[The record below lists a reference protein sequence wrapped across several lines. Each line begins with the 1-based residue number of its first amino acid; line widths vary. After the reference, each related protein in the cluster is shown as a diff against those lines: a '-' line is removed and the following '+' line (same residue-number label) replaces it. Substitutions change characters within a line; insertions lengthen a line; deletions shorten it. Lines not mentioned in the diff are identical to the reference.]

1 MDNAQE
7 HQSQQHAEAAA
18 QAAQDQAE
26 QQAQHEEVEQLTPE
40 AALRLARRSV
50 DEQLSTL
57 LSSQA
62 DSATAEQRLVELQ
75 ADVGRA
81 TQQRDQNVQHT
92 IEQVV
97 ALHRACNES
106 IGAVEALKAAHP
118 LPAAGPAS

>member
-1 MDNAQE
+1 MDNTQE
-7 HQSQQHAEAAA
+7 QQSQQDAEAAA

-40 AALRLARRSV
+40 TAMRQARRSV

-57 LSSQA
+57 VSSQA
-62 DSATAEQRLVELQ
+62 DSAAAEQRLVELQ

-81 TQQRDQNVQHT
+81 TQQRDQNLQHT
-92 IEQVV
+92 IDQAV

-106 IGAVEALKAAHP
+106 IGAIEALKAAYP
-118 LPAAGPAS
+118 LPATPAS